1 LDTYYVT
8 ETSLGHLKTIR
19 LKVLG
24 GFFIK
29 RKTYK
34 NYLNCG
40 VAERYDTPFFSAFA
54 YSQKPTGFSRDPISR
69 GNSVLNQRWIH
80 DFGDFMVAIC
90 SWLKHQLLQVDL
102 TLIATN
108 WANKSPE
115 MARDAYGSLYT
126 YFVTNRSTANKIV
139 MQLWLKPGDVVLIDR
154 DCHKSHHYG
163 LVLAGAYQFI

>member
-1 LDTYYVT
+1 M
-8 ETSLGHLKTIR
+8 
-19 LKVLG
+19 
-24 GFFIK
+24 
-29 RKTYK
+29 
-34 NYLNCG
+34 
-40 VAERYDTPFFSAFA
+40 
-54 YSQKPTGFSRDPISR
+54 PISH

-102 TLIATN
+102 TPYCNQLGQL
-108 WANKSPE
+108 KKR
-115 MARDAYGSLYT
+115 ARDAYGSLYT
-126 YFVTNRSTANKIV
+126 YYCGTSTANKIV